1 MARAFD
7 VSEVVSAATQLRE
20 AAKLSGRTLDRQV
33 EEWAQAT
40 ARSMR
45 REIPQVSGETRRSV
59 TVDRPDELTATVG
72 PTNRDEQGRPVGFFL
87 QYGPGNRQ
95 PDDFIGRSAVHAKR
109 LVDAVD
115 VSDVL

>member
-7 VSEVVSAATQLRE
+7 VSEVVDAATQLRG
-20 AAKLSGRTLDRQV
+20 AARLSGRTLHRQV

-45 REIPQVSGETRRSV
+45 REIPEVSGETRRSV

-95 PDDFIGRSAVHAKR
+95 PDDFIGRTAVHARK
-109 LVDAVD
+109 LAGEVDP
-115 VSDVL
+115 SGVL